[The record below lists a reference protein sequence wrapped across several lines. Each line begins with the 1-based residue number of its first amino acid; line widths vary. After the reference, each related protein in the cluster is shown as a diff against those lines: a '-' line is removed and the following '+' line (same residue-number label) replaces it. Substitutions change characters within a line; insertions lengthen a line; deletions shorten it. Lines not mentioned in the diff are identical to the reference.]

1 MEPQTLLATLH
12 EHFPSQVTGQHD
24 ILAADTASAGT
35 RRDDIT
41 GVVITVLALIG
52 IMLAVAALDGSAAP
66 LPPSSP
72 SHFSTSI
79 R

>member
-24 ILAADTASAGT
+24 LLPAPVDVGT

-41 GVVITVLALIG
+41 GVIITVLALIG
-52 IMLAVAALDGSAAP
+52 IMLAVAALDGSTAYM
-66 LPPSSP
+66 PPTSS
-72 SHFSTSI
+72 SHSSLGI

>member
-24 ILAADTASAGT
+24 LLPAPVDVGT

-41 GVVITVLALIG
+41 GVIITVLALIG
-52 IMLAVAALDGSAAP
+52 IMMAVAALDGSAAP
-66 LPPSSP
+66 QAPTTAGHHS
-72 SHFSTSI
+72 SI

>member
-24 ILAADTASAGT
+24 ILGGEPVSAET

-41 GVVITVLALIG
+41 GVIITVLALIG
-52 IMLAVAALDGSAAP
+52 IMMAVAALDGSAAP
-66 LPPSSP
+66 QAPTTAGHHS
-72 SHFSTSI
+72 SI

>member
-24 ILAADTASAGT
+24 ILGAEPVSAET

-41 GVVITVLALIG
+41 GVIITVLALIG
-52 IMLAVAALDGSAAP
+52 IMLAVAALDGSTAY
-66 LPPSSP
+66 LPPTSS
-72 SHFSTSI
+72 SHFSLGI